1 MDARMSESPRHK
13 SARLPDF
20 DYSSASTYFF
30 TICTAHRQPFFG
42 EIEAGETYLTRTGM
56 QAWVEWDM
64 TLDLRPTVIE
74 QAFVVMPNHVHGLV
88 SFDASVIGDQPVES
102 HSNATPFHRKSRS
115 LSTLISGY
123 KGAVTRWVRNE
134 LAIQN
139 SIYGNPVITN
149 TSFAT
154 TNLSRPSRDTSL
166 ITLRSGRRIRRIQR
180 IGPLYD
186 GKPVALLCDS
196 TALLRR
202 LRWLRG
208 GRWGVGRRR
217 ARFAG

>member
-134 LAIQN
+134 LGDPEFDLWQPGYHEHIVRNHKSFETIEGYITHNIAKWSADQE
-139 SIYGNPVITN
+139 NPAN
-149 TSFAT
+149 W
-154 TNLSRPSRDTSL
+154 
-166 ITLRSGRRIRRIQR
+166 TL
-180 IGPLYD
+180 
-186 GKPVALLCDS
+186 V
-196 TALLRR
+196 
-202 LRWLRG
+202 
-208 GRWGVGRRR
+208 
-217 ARFAG
+217 